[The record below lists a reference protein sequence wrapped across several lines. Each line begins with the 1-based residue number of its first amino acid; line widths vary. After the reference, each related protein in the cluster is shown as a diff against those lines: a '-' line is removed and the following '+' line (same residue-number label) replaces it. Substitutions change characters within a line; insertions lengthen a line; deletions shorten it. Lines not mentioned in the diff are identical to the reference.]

1 MKKLFLT
8 VFVAL
13 SMFACTKDQEKDVTI
28 TNTSNTSQVENDL
41 IRYANADENVIDY
54 KTAKYLTYLE
64 LEKGAKDF
72 LNLGDSY
79 ELSNIP
85 RIIYDYDNLPKY
97 YEFDVLVNNSLKYTI
112 TSHAKKEDTSVI
124 AFMFEYNKQSV
135 KNNLDAFVGEYPNV
149 IYGTKGDIHSTPIN
163 LLTEGT
169 NVTFEEC
176 VYTRSNTDNWD
187 NYYNLSENIP
197 EEEKILM
204 LNAINE
210 MKNATEYL
218 ELVEKEKEID
228 NFWNETEN
236 ISNELSKMESDKID
250 LNFVISK
257 NSKET
262 RGGTGPGYDG
272 ITGFPT
278 TYYIIPEFNNEAIKR
293 TRWTGYCGPA
303 AVAWVY
309 RNLYSH
315 YPKDNTSNNS
325 YIRVHG
331 DAETTNSYDVF
342 EDYTS
347 YGYFDYGSISNEE
360 LASIYK
366 ETANNHSQQTDNGFY
381 QKLLSHTVKTGNA
394 YPMYQLGMTNA
405 IKGITDKEYS
415 LGTTSTSRS
424 YIENKKLPVF
434 IMIGTGDNFH
444 YLVAFGVG
452 KIDNT
457 NYIYVTDNGSYIG
470 SYNYYPY
477 WRKEG
482 SNYGIRYKL
491 TKK

>member
-1 MKKLFLT
+1 MKKLILS

-13 SMFACTKDQEKDVTI
+13 AMFACTKDQEKDVV
-28 TNTSNTSQVENDL
+28 TNNTDLVENDL
-41 IRYANADENVIDY
+41 IHYANVDKNVINY

-72 LNLGDSY
+72 LNLGDNY
-79 ELSNIP
+79 ELSNTP
-85 RIIYDYDNLPKY
+85 RVIYDYDNLPKY
-97 YEFDVLVNNSLKYTI
+97 YEFDVIVNKTLKYTV

-124 AFMFEYNKQSV
+124 AFMFEYNKQSI

-149 IYGTKGDIHSTPIN
+149 IYGIRGDIHSTPIN

-169 NVTFEEC
+169 NITLEKC
-176 VYTRSNTDNWD
+176 TYTRSNSDNWS
-187 NYYNLSENIP
+187 NYYDLSENLP
-197 EEEKILM
+197 EEEKNLM
-204 LNAINE
+204 HNAINE
-210 MKNATEYL
+210 MKNGSEYL
-218 ELVEKEKEID
+218 ELVEKENEID
-228 NFWNETEN
+228 NFWTETEN
-236 ISNELSKMESDKID
+236 ITTELSKMKDDEINLD
-250 LNFVISK
+250 FVVSQ
-257 NSKET
+257 NSQIT

-272 ITGFPT
+272 TTTFPT
-278 TYYIIPEFNNEAIKR
+278 TYYIIPNFNKENIKR
-293 TRWTGYCGPA
+293 THWDGYCGPA

-309 RNLYSH
+309 RNLYSN
-315 YPKDNTSNNS
+315 YPKNSTANNS
-325 YIRVHG
+325 YIRIHG
-331 DAETTNSYDVF
+331 DERSTNSYDVF
-342 EDYTS
+342 RKSSSFSY
-347 YGYFDYGSISNEE
+347 YGYGSLSNEN
-360 LASIYK
+360 LANIYN
-366 ETANNHSQQTDNGFY
+366 EVANNHSQQTDNGFY

-405 IKGITDKEYS
+405 IKGITDNEYS
-415 LGTTSTSRS
+415 LGTTATSRS
-424 YIENKKLPVF
+424 YIENKQLPVF

-444 YLVAFGVG
+444 YLVAFGTG
-452 KIDNT
+452 KVDNT

>member
-1 MKKLFLT
+1 MKKVILL

-13 SMFACTKDQEKDVTI
+13 AMFACTKEQEKDVV
-28 TNTSNTSQVENDL
+28 TSNSCQIENDL
-41 IRYANADENVIDY
+41 IHYANADENVIDY

-64 LEKGAKDF
+64 LERGAKDF
-72 LNLGDSY
+72 LNLGDNY

-97 YEFDVLVNNSLKYTI
+97 YEFDVLVNKTLKYTV

-135 KNNLDAFVGEYPNV
+135 KNNLDAFIGEYPNV
-149 IYGTKGDIHSTPIN
+149 IYGIKGDIHSTPIS

-176 VYTRSNTDNWD
+176 VYTRSNVDNWD

-210 MKNATEYL
+210 MKNGSEYL

-228 NFWNETEN
+228 DFWNEMTD
-236 ISNELSKMESDKID
+236 IKNELSKMGSDEID
-250 LNFVISK
+250 LNFVVSQ
-257 NSKET
+257 NSQTT

-293 TRWTGYCGPA
+293 THWRGPCGPGV
-303 AVAWVY
+303 VAWVY

-315 YPKDNTSNNS
+315 YPKNS
-325 YIRVHG
+325 PYDHNYIKIFG
-331 DAETTNSYDVF
+331 DEISPNRYDVF
-342 EDYTS
+342 WPDTTYS
-347 YGYFDYGSISNEE
+347 YYGYNGLSDESLAAVYRGDYS
-360 LASIYK
+360 
-366 ETANNHSQQTDNGFY
+366 NHSEHTDNNFY
-381 QKLLSHTVKTGNA
+381 HKLLSHTVKTGDE

-405 IKGITDKEYS
+405 IKGITDNEYS
-415 LGTTSTSRS
+415 LGTTATSRS

-434 IMIGTGDNFH
+434 IMIGTGTTFH

-452 KIDNT
+452 KIGST
-457 NYIYVTDNGSYIG
+457 NYIYVTDNGSYID
-470 SYNYYPY
+470 SYNRYPY

-482 SNYGIRYKL
+482 SNYGIRYKF

>member
-1 MKKLFLT
+1 MRKVILL

-13 SMFACTKDQEKDVTI
+13 AMFACTKEKDVV
-28 TNTSNTSQVENDL
+28 TSNSCQIENDL
-41 IRYANADENVIDY
+41 IHYANADENVIDY

-85 RIIYDYDNLPKY
+85 RVIYDYDNLPKY
-97 YEFDVLVNNSLKYTI
+97 YEFDVIINKTLKYTV

-135 KNNLDAFVGEYPNV
+135 KNNLDAFVGEYPHV
-149 IYGTKGDIHSTPIN
+149 IYGTKGEIHSTPIN

-169 NVTFEEC
+169 NITLEKC
-176 VYTRSNTDNWD
+176 TYTRSNTDIWSD
-187 NYYNLSENIP
+187 YYDLSKNIP
-197 EEEKILM
+197 EEEKNLM

-210 MKNATEYL
+210 MKNGSEYL

-228 NFWNETEN
+228 NFWTETEN
-236 ISNELSKMESDKID
+236 ITTELSKMKDDEINLD
-250 LNFVISK
+250 FVVSQ
-257 NSKET
+257 NSQIT

-293 TRWTGYCGPA
+293 TRWKGYCGPSV
-303 AVAWVY
+303 VAWVY

-315 YPKDNTSNNS
+315 YPKNNTSRAS
-325 YIRVHG
+325 YLRICG
-331 DAETTNSYDVF
+331 DDTYVDPLDLFEGFETDANYN
-342 EDYTS
+342 YNR
-347 YGYFDYGSISNEE
+347 YFIGDDA
-360 LASIYK
+360 LFDIYK
-366 ETANNHSQQTDNGFY
+366 GEPDNHSLHTDNGFY
-381 QKLLSHTVKTGNA
+381 QKLLSHTVKTGNE

-405 IKGITDKEYS
+405 IKGITEEEYS
-415 LGTTSTSRS
+415 LGTTATSRS

-434 IMIGTGDNFH
+434 IMIGTGTTFH

-452 KIDNT
+452 KIGNT